1 MADKGFTITDLL
13 DPLGVNK
20 RLGCLINFS
29 YSLIVMLNSCPS
41 LYRKTKQRQVVCLY
55 IVGLSYV
62 VSDVDLI
69 QVPILL

>member
-1 MADKGFTITDLL
+1 MSITL
-13 DPLGVNK
+13 PQN
-20 RLGCLINFS
+20 
-29 YSLIVMLNSCPS
+29 
-41 LYRKTKQRQVVCLY
+41 KTKQRQVVCLY